1 MSRLAEASR
10 RLPGSQVRNRAI
22 TVKLS
27 PPEFTEIQDAAERAG
42 MAVSAWV
49 GMTATAAAQHESV
62 PLRQFQREV
71 IQELVRC
78 GWLLGKAGV
87 NLNQAVAKLNAT
99 DVPDLPDGRL
109 KASADWVL
117 KVAGH
122 IDAAVDHIQ
131 SRM

>member
-1 MSRLAEASR
+1 MSRLSEASR
-10 RLPGSQVRNRAI
+10 RLPGGQVRNRAI

-49 GMTATAAAQHESV
+49 GMTATAAARHESV

-87 NLNQAVAKLNAT
+87 NLNQAVAKLNST
-99 DVPDLPDGRL
+99 DVPDGRL

-122 IDAAVDHIQ
+122 VDAAVDHIR